1 MDNLHQI
8 FFSWLTASLKL
19 LIKTSVVRFSYE
31 RNVFFPKIFSLS
43 AHWRNSK
50 LTCEK
55 QSVFF
60 FFSTKGVESYDTY
73 FCCSF
78 NVVWGSMLHLS
89 IVNTGNFSQP
99 KGSCAAHFSLSYFY
113 VFFFLKS
120 VGCLQVGYRFIP
132 SMATICRSL
141 SNQSNQ
147 SLPDRALES
156 EQWHTES
163 TCSLLFAAFF
173 EVSLLQSGCIPY
185 ACQSRSIS

>member
-31 RNVFFPKIFSLS
+31 RNVFFSKNIFTISSLEELKINLL
-43 AHWRNSK
+43 N
-50 LTCEK
+50 
-55 QSVFF
+55 FF
-60 FFSTKGVESYDTY
+60 FQPKEWNLVIHIF
-73 FCCSF
+73 
-78 NVVWGSMLHLS
+78 VVLLMWYGDRCFIT
-89 IVNTGNFSQP
+89 IVNTGNFFTT
-99 KGSCAAHFSLSYFY
+99 KGELCSTFFSLL
-113 VFFFLKS
+113 FFFLKS

-173 EVSLLQSGCIPY
+173 EVSLLQSGYIPY

>member
-50 LTCEK
+50 LTK
-55 QSVFF
+55 NKVVFF
-60 FFSTKGVESYDTY
+60 FFQPKEWNLMIRI
-73 FCCSF
+73 F
-78 NVVWGSMLHLS
+78 VVLLMWYGDRCFIT
-89 IVNTGNFSQP
+89 IVNTGKFFTT
-99 KGSCAAHFSLSYFY
+99 KGELCSTFFSLL
-113 VFFFLKS
+113 FFFLKS

>member
-55 QSVFF
+55 QSGFF

-78 NVVWGSMLHLS
+78 NVVWGTMLHYDCQYWLFF
-89 IVNTGNFSQP
+89 TT
-99 KGSCAAHFSLSYFY
+99 KGELCSTFFSLL
-113 VFFFLKS
+113 FFFLKS

-141 SNQSNQ
+141 SSQSNQ

-173 EVSLLQSGCIPY
+173 EVSLLQSGYIPY

>member
-55 QSVFF
+55 QSGFF
-60 FFSTKGVESYDTY
+60 FFQPKEWNLMIHI
-73 FCCSF
+73 F
-78 NVVWGSMLHLS
+78 VVLLMWYGDRCFIT

-99 KGSCAAHFSLSYFY
+99 KGSCAAHFSLSYFN